1 MQTEKFYLELS
12 ESEGSHKFY
21 EVVIEEEKVSIRYGR
36 IGTDGQKST
45 ETLADFAA
53 AKKYAEKKVAEKKKK
68 GYEEAVM
75 GVRKKRKITRR
86 PVVTSSSSSSSV
98 MTSASGKKIKVPTV
112 WNFNTGSAAYGIFIN
127 EDACWVGNQNG
138 NIFKLNHQ
146 GEVLTQYKLPE
157 GVKCIM
163 ADKQWIYAGCDDGN
177 VYDLG
182 GKVPRIAYEI
192 NEDVDIY
199 WLDVCDGLLGV
210 SDADG
215 NVVVANYEGEEAGR
229 FKGKGSG
236 AWMIRLDSQN
246 VYYGDSAGTA
256 AFSIKDGRE
265 VWFQKTNS
273 VLFGWQEED
282 AVFSGV
288 SGMGVEKISK
298 KTGKKMQ
305 SYDMKSGALSCATS
319 EGGKFVFGGND
330 MIYCFSE
337 DGNLVWKLPTA
348 CGSALSMQYF
358 KGKLYA
364 VTGYGNLICIDA
376 SEDAINKAKEGDLPE
391 TVELKAPKEQVAVA
405 QTTALESLNQSQT
418 TGKVILKC
426 VKDGSKLRVKVESN
440 GYKANWFV
448 QFPNNLRKEGAFYVV
463 DKIEEASQGGF
474 YRVLGD
480 IYELKPQ

>member
-21 EVVIEEEKVSIRYGR
+21 EVSVEELEVTIRYGR

-45 ETLADFAA
+45 DTFDSFEA
-53 AKKYAEKKVAEKKKK
+53 AKKFAQKKVAEKKKK

-86 PVVTSSSSSSSV
+86 PVVTSSGGST
-98 MTSASGKKIKVPTV
+98 MTSSSGKKLKVPAL
-112 WNFNTGSAAYGIFIN
+112 WNFNSGSSAFGIFVN
-127 EDACWVGNQNG
+127 EEACWVGNQNG
-138 NIFKLNHQ
+138 NVFKLNHQ

-157 GVKCIM
+157 GVKCII

-192 NEDVDIY
+192 SEDVDIY
-199 WLDVCDGLLGV
+199 WLDVFDGLLGV

-215 NVVVANYEGEEAGR
+215 NVVLANYEGEEIGR
-229 FKGKGSG
+229 RKGKGSG
-236 AWMIRLDSQN
+236 AWMIRLDEKN
-246 VYYGDSAGTA
+246 IYYGDSAGVA
-256 AFSIKDGRE
+256 AFSLEDGSDG
-265 VWFQKTNS
+265 WTQKTSS
-273 VLFGWQEED
+273 VLFGWQEKD
-282 AVFSGV
+282 AVFAGTA
-288 SGMGVEKISK
+288 GTGVEKIDK
-298 KTGKKMQ
+298 ATGQKLKTYNMG
-305 SYDMKSGALSCATS
+305 SGALSCATS

-330 MIYCFSE
+330 MIFCFAE
-337 DGNLVWKLPTA
+337 DGTLAWKLPTG

-358 KGKLYA
+358 QGKLYA
-364 VTGYGNLICIDA
+364 VTNYGNLVCIDA
-376 SEDAINKAKEGDLPE
+376 SEEAIAKAKEGDLPQ
-391 TVELKAPKEQVAVA
+391 TLELKAPKEQVAVA
-405 QTTALESLNQSQT
+405 ETTTLETVNQSQT

-426 VKDGSKLRVKVESN
+426 VKDGSKLRVKVESA
-440 GYKANWFV
+440 GYNNAWFV
-448 QFPNNLRKEGAFYVV
+448 QFPNNLRKEGAFYAV

-480 IYELKPQ
+480 IYELKTN